1 MVMPNLGR
9 VWTREEVLALPDD
22 GNRYELIDGDL
33 LVSPSPTWTHQRAV
47 GQLFLL
53 IAPFVDAHGIGTTL
67 FSPADLD
74 LKAEQLAQPDL
85 FVVERSSHEAPTRWS
100 DLRVPM
106 LVVEILSPST
116 VRYDRITKRG
126 RYQRS
131 RISEYWIVDTDARRI
146 ERWRPDDRE
155 AEIIT
160 RSITWQPSA
169 GGPALTID
177 LDRLFAKVWE
187 EASLLP

>member
-1 MVMPNLGR
+1 MPNLGR

-53 IAPFVDAHGIGTTL
+53 IAPFVDAHGIGTAL

-85 FVVERSSHEAPTRWS
+85 FVVERSSHEAPTQWS

-106 LVVEILSPST
+106 LVVEILSPAT
-116 VRYDRITKRG
+116 ARYDRITKRG

-131 RISEYWIVDTDARRI
+131 RIGEYWIVDTDARRI

-177 LDRLFAKVWE
+177 LDRFFAKVWE